1 MRKVLL
7 MIIFYG
13 VLFYGASVLGQEP
26 IPRFRIKGVIIDGRT
41 KKGVKKMPITVMP
54 FNRTVEADSKGS
66 FLFNMPA
73 GNYTLVLDYYP
84 FDKMEVKLNLQS
96 DTTLFIEMH
105 APFTSN
111 LLDEVETVA
120 SKPAT
125 EIPAGITQMDA
136 RYFKALPTIAGERD
150 LLKAFS
156 FTTGVSSSSEGA
168 ADMQVRGGVHGQNLY
183 LLDGIPLYSTEHFFG
198 LVSAFNPT
206 IIKSATLYKS
216 DFPTE
221 YGGKVSAV
229 LSVLTED
236 ADLNK
241 RKGEAEIGL
250 LSSKASLNIPLVKDK
265 LALMVSE
272 RISNYSLVNLFSPL
286 LTAKS
291 GISLSLLFGDT
302 NANLLW
308 KLSDKDKLKLSYF
321 GNSDGI
327 EVMDRGSNGDSKFW
341 NTNSQKNGGLN
352 WTRSLPGKGENSLF
366 VYTDLYKF
374 DYGIS
379 TEEKSSNSKLI
390 YQYLSGIQST
400 GVEDKLSIQLSDSL
414 KLKVGGSIKQFGFLP
429 LRVNLND
436 TSTTAVAVSTLLRQW
451 EGVMFAETVYQLA
464 KQHQLTTGLRLSTM
478 GNEEQLFTNWEP
490 RLGYHGIF
498 PNNYSI
504 SASVGRMSQPI
515 HRVANPGLGFP
526 YELFFPSNAGL
537 LPETSW
543 NFSMG
548 AAKDLRWNKKVL
560 TFKFDAW
567 YKSFQNI
574 VEFKE
579 GYDVMMAVRY
589 AGSRISKHPTEILT
603 MGKGKA
609 YGIDISSEYTMKH
622 WAFTANYT
630 LMKAENQFAELNGG
644 MPFAAPTDMRHT
656 ISLSSELK
664 LSDTWSFMATWQY
677 HTGRAVTVPTTIF
690 VEPLDFDGKGYEYG
704 GNFQRIE
711 GQRNNYRTKDFH
723 KLDLSFAHKYKAFR
737 KYDGTFTVGL
747 YNAYNRANPFVYF
760 VDGEYN
766 AADRSYTPVLK
777 MASLFPIM
785 PSFNWLVRF

>member
-1 MRKVLL
+1 MRKILL
-7 MIIFYG
+7 LLIFFS
-13 VLFYGASVLGQEP
+13 LLLCNEAVLGQEP
-26 IPRFRIKGVIIDGRT
+26 IPRFRIKGKVIDGRT

-54 FNRTVEADSKGS
+54 FDRTVEADSKGA

-73 GNYTLVLDYYP
+73 GNYALVFDYYP
-84 FDKMEVKLNLQS
+84 FDKLEVKLNLQS

-156 FTTGVSSSSEGA
+156 LTTGVSSSSEGA

-183 LLDGIPLYSTEHFFG
+183 LLDGIPLYSTQHFFG

-206 IIKSATLYKS
+206 IVKTATLYKS

-236 ADLNK
+236 ADLKK

-250 LSSKASLNIPLVKDK
+250 LSSKVSLNIPLVKDK

-272 RISNYSLVNLFSPL
+272 RISNYSIVNLFSPI
-286 LTAKS
+286 LTAKK
-291 GISLSLLFGDT
+291 GISFAVLFGDT

-308 KLSDKDKLKLSYF
+308 KISEKDKLKLSYF
-321 GNSDGI
+321 GNSDGF
-327 EVMDRGSNGDSKFW
+327 EVTDRGSNGDSKFW
-341 NTNSQKNGGLN
+341 NTNAQRNGGLN
-352 WTRSLPGKGENSLF
+352 WTHTLSSKADNSLF
-366 VYTDLYKF
+366 VYTDIYKF
-374 DYGIS
+374 DYGQS
-379 TEEKSSNSKLI
+379 TENKSSNSKQI
-390 YQYLSGIQST
+390 YQYLSGIQSS

-414 KLKVGGSIKQFGFLP
+414 NLKVGASVKQYGFLP
-429 LRVNLND
+429 LRFNLSD
-436 TSTTAVAVSTLLRQW
+436 SSTAPVALSALLKQW
-451 EGVMFAETVYQLA
+451 EGVAFAETIYQFA
-464 KQHQLTTGLRLSTM
+464 KQQQLTTGLRLSTI
-478 GNEEQLFTNWEP
+478 GNVDKLYTNWEP
-490 RLGYHGIF
+490 RLGYHGKF
-498 PNNYSI
+498 TNSYSV

-526 YELFFPSNAGL
+526 YEMFFPSNAGL

-543 NFSMG
+543 NFSLG

-560 TFKFDAW
+560 TFKADAW

-579 GYDVMMAVRY
+579 GYDVMMVVIY
-589 AGSRISKHPTEILT
+589 AGSRVSQHPTEILT

-609 YGIDISSEYTMKH
+609 YGLDISSEYTMKH
-622 WAFTANYT
+622 
-630 LMKAENQFAELNGG
+630 
-644 MPFAAPTDMRHT
+644 
-656 ISLSSELK
+656 
-664 LSDTWSFMATWQY
+664 
-677 HTGRAVTVPTTIF
+677 
-690 VEPLDFDGKGYEYG
+690 
-704 GNFQRIE
+704 
-711 GQRNNYRTKDFH
+711 
-723 KLDLSFAHKYKAFR
+723 
-737 KYDGTFTVGL
+737 
-747 YNAYNRANPFVYF
+747 
-760 VDGEYN
+760 
-766 AADRSYTPVLK
+766 
-777 MASLFPIM
+777 
-785 PSFNWLVRF
+785 